1 MVFSSNFLPCQAYF
15 AAILAQKEI
24 QINSSEAFQ
33 KQTYATR
40 AYILGP
46 HKIETIHVPVLKNK
60 NNAEIREIRI
70 SYAENWERQIFK
82 TLQNCYGK
90 SPYFEHLFY
99 LFENVISKK
108 HIFLLDLNSEL
119 LSICLKILKINKTIC
134 HNEFSY
140 FEIKDKIISFN
151 SKKRLDFGENY
162 MPIVYFQNFGN
173 MFEKNLSIL
182 DLLFNQGMDARSIL
196 EESIIEPK
204 I

>member
-15 AAILAQKEI
+15 AAILAQKDI
-24 QINSSEAFQ
+24 QIYSNEAFH

-46 HKIETIHVPVLKNK
+46 HKVETIRVPVLKNK
-60 NNAEIREIRI
+60 NNAEIKEIRI
-70 SYAENWERQIFK
+70 SYVENWERHIFK

-99 LFENVISKK
+99 MFEKSISKK
-108 HIFLLDLNSEL
+108 HTFLIDLNSEL

-134 HNEFSY
+134 HNESSY
-140 FEIKDKIISFN
+140 FENKDKIISFN
-151 SKKRLDFGENY
+151 SKKRFDFGENY
-162 MPIVYFQNFGN
+162 MPKVYFQNFGN
-173 MFEKNLSIL
+173 MFEKNLSVI
-182 DLLFNQGMDARSIL
+182 DLLFNQGIDARSVL
-196 EESIIEPK
+196 EESVLEHK